1 MNQFNLRVYGFIIN
15 DNQELL
21 LSDEYEFGTF
31 FTKFPGG
38 GVEHGEG
45 ILDAL
50 KRELKEELNVE
61 VRSSECLYFN
71 EFYQESQFH
80 AKTQVTCFYY
90 LVQCDTISHLGKEKY
105 LIPFHEPQEKQR
117 WKKITELNSVDLSF
131 PIDQKALEELKRKI
145 N

>member
-1 MNQFNLRVYGFIIN
+1 MRQFNLRVYGFIIN
-15 DNQELL
+15 PEQELL

-38 GVEHGEG
+38 GVKFGEG

-71 EFYQESQFH
+71 DFYQESQFH
-80 AKTQVTCFYY
+80 EQTQITCFYY
-90 LVQCDTISHLGKEKY
+90 LVHCDTVSHLGKEKY
-105 LIPFHEPQEKQR
+105 LIPFHDPQEKQR